1 MAAIVFGERAPTGR
15 LPVTIYD
22 EGFIRSRPTKSG
34 SNITDMGLRS
44 ELGLTYMHYRGTPV
58 CMLCQDFC
66 MYVFHTVCIHS
77 LSRALTL
84 AALVVVLNV
93 AAPKLFNCP
102 RAYSM
107 PKVVAFWLR
116 FGVRTI
122 SYS

>member
-58 CMLCQDFC
+58 YMLCQDFC
-66 MYVFHTVCIHS
+66 MYFTLFVSI
-77 LSRALTL
+77 LSHALTL

>member
-58 CMLCQDFC
+58 YMLCQDFC
-66 MYVFHTVCIHS
+66 MYFTLFVSILSHARS
-77 LSRALTL
+77 LWRRWWS
-84 AALVVVLNV
+84 
-93 AAPKLFNCP
+93 C
-102 RAYSM
+102 
-107 PKVVAFWLR
+107 
-116 FGVRTI
+116 
-122 SYS
+122 